1 MDSLLLG
8 AEEEPSLPDKVL
20 QNFLIKVSKLMYF
33 LLLSVVMVGGFF
45 FLQPEDAK
53 PTESK
58 PLGRSVLP
66 EPGNTSY
73 LLELKVYTEVSGAHV
88 VSEQDPRTR
97 RRVYVQGSGSE
108 TRAHDD
114 PFCRVLL
121 EDQD

>member
-20 QNFLIKVSKLMYF
+20 QNLLIKVSKLMYF
-33 LLLSVVMVGGFF
+33 LLLSVVMVSVFF

-53 PTESK
+53 PTESE

-73 LLELKVYTEVSGAHV
+73 LLELKVSGAHV